1 MVLEYD
7 VCAAAVTGGGA
18 DVLFVAKVDCT
29 GGEYS
34 AAKRFFSSS
43 AVSCFGGP
51 VAATGAAGVA
61 ACISCNDPLTGPGP
75 WGPAETG
82 KPVSAIV
89 GVTAGGRTFAGFDE
103 STLATAATGADVGAA
118 AAGAGGMGA
127 GDWFKTWGSITE

>member
-1 MVLEYD
+1 M
-7 VCAAAVTGGGA
+7 
-18 DVLFVAKVDCT
+18 FVAEVDCT
-29 GGEYS
+29 GGEYN

-61 ACISCNDPLTGPGP
+61 ACIACNDPLTGPGP

-89 GVTAGGRTFAGFDE
+89 GVTAGGRMFAGFGR
-103 STLATAATGADVGAA
+103 STLATAATGA
-118 AAGAGGMGA
+118 AAGAGEMGA
-127 GDWFKTWGSITE
+127 GDWFKTCGSITD